1 MQPVKRTKFSP
12 SNVAEQEQNFICM
25 HNIAMSY
32 EPRPNNTEAMESG
45 FIALANASFPVPSS
59 VHSTFQDLLCVQK
72 QAKFDCFSQVRATN
86 VQPIGF
92 V

>member
-1 MQPVKRTKFSP
+1 MG
-12 SNVAEQEQNFICM
+12 
-25 HNIAMSY
+25 Y
-32 EPRPNNTEAMESG
+32 EPRPSNTDAMESDI
-45 FIALANASFPVPSS
+45 IAIANASFPVPSS
-59 VHSTFQDLLCVQK
+59 VDSTFQDLLRVQK